1 MSNVDKLKKKA
12 AEFEQKKQFDRAL
25 EVYLQIIEATG
36 GNEDR
41 DVTVFNRVGDLYLR
55 LNKTDQ
61 AVNYYE
67 QAVDLY
73 TDGGYLNNAIALCN
87 KILRHAP
94 QRHQIYYKLGKIS
107 AKKGFNSDA
116 KKNFLEYADRMHRAG
131 KDTDAFKALQ
141 EFADLCPGQD
151 DIRLMLADQ
160 LAKAGKNAEAIE
172 QLQILHESLDAE
184 GRTAEAE
191 ATVQRMKSLDPKVE
205 PRRSKTPVKS
215 DAGGLVFLDVGA
227 SPVKPMPKVP
237 GRDARRPATPP
248 RRPATPPHVQPPPE
262 IDQLQELEP
271 LPDFEPIN
279 PESEPPLHSEPT
291 LDTPTMEMEPQAE
304 IEPEM
309 EIDSAPIPG
318 LERTSAGHDM
328 HEASTAGEIEP
339 AFDLSV
345 GDVDISPLEG
355 LESSADQSAFEIEPG
370 LSLGNSGVEGLM
382 SSDSALGV
390 SEPGL
395 GEPLATEDPLAG
407 LNILEDDRLYTE
419 ETPEPPHSAE
429 PPADVENEVPGIDSM
444 DLEMDHVQLHD
455 EPETEPAPEPRS
467 VKRTPSRRP
476 EPVAREQEVE
486 EIEDEEEPEAPAHVE
501 ESYEEEAV
509 EARDDDDVL
518 AEEEEEQLEEEEKE
532 EEETEDEEEEA
543 RPAAKS
549 SRPRLVEPTKSVEP
563 PRAKPVEPT
572 RPRLV
577 EQSKPKLE
585 PLRMTRPK
593 PKKGKTPV
601 REEASPGQRQPVNP
615 FMRQRPKTKPSPKAP
630 PRVATPPA
638 EVPRAA
644 TPKENPPQRSD
655 DNFVDLG
662 DWLREDRGPR
672 STRMVA
678 QEDQHR
684 EEGEQADFTDM
695 LEKFKAG
702 VAANVD
708 DEDFDS
714 HYDLGIAY
722 KEMGLIDEAIAE
734 FLMALRG
741 ATQRIRAYE
750 ALGQCFIDRNEH
762 DVAIT
767 VLGRALREPG
777 MEDEDL
783 IGVLYLLGFASEGS
797 KKPRD
802 AAAYYQRVF
811 AIDIDFRDVSKR
823 LKQMTKAASK

>member
-25 EVYLQIIEATG
+25 EVYLQIIGHSEG
-36 GNEDR
+36 QEDR
-41 DVTVFNRVGDLYLR
+41 DVTVYNRVGDLYLR

-94 QRHQIYYKLGKIS
+94 ARHQIYYKLGKIS

-131 KDTDAFKALQ
+131 RDTDAFKALQ

-172 QLQILHESLDAE
+172 QLQILHESLDSE
-184 GRTAEAE
+184 GRHAEAE
-191 ATVQRMKSLDPKVE
+191 ATVQRIHSLDPGIE
-205 PRRSKTPVKS
+205 PRRSKTPVKR
-215 DAGGLVFLDVGA
+215 DAGGLVFLDVGG
-227 SPVKPMPKVP
+227 SPAKPRPRVEGFERTALMPEP
-237 GRDARRPATPP
+237 PARPRTPQ
-248 RRPATPPHVQPPPE
+248 HVQPSPE
-262 IDQLQELEP
+262 FEQLPDIEPDTLEP
-271 LPDFEPIN
+271 LPHLEI
-279 PESEPPLHSEPT
+279 ESNTIPGLET
-291 LDTPTMEMEPQAE
+291 GGTAAE
-304 IEPEM
+304 IEP
-309 EIDSAPIPG
+309 
-318 LERTSAGHDM
+318 T
-328 HEASTAGEIEP
+328 
-339 AFDLSV
+339 FDLSLDEP
-345 GDVDISPLEG
+345 DVAPLAGLESAADPTQFAIDPEMTNGSMGLEG
-355 LESSADQSAFEIEPG
+355 LV
-370 LSLGNSGVEGLM
+370 SGH
-382 SSDSALGV
+382 SDSSS

-395 GEPLATEDPLAG
+395 GEPLSTEDPLAG
-407 LNILEDDRLYTE
+407 LNLLEDDRLFVHEPLVESASEASAVDESASPISSSADTDIPQIDTLDVE
-419 ETPEPPHSAE
+419 FEQPEPPEPPEERRAPTPVSQQTHARPARAE
-429 PPADVENEVPGIDSM
+429 P
-444 DLEMDHVQLHD
+444 
-455 EPETEPAPEPRS
+455 
-467 VKRTPSRRP
+467 
-476 EPVAREQEVE
+476 
-486 EIEDEEEPEAPAHVE
+486 
-501 ESYEEEAV
+501 
-509 EARDDDDVL
+509 
-518 AEEEEEQLEEEEKE
+518 EEKE
-532 EEETEDEEEEA
+532 EDEA
-543 RPAAKS
+543 PMAA
-549 SRPRLVEPTKSVEP
+549 V
-563 PRAKPVEPT
+563 KP
-572 RPRLV
+572 
-577 EQSKPKLE
+577 SKPKLVE
-585 PLRMTRPK
+585 PLRITRPK
-593 PKKGKTPV
+593 PKKPKTP
-601 REEASPGQRQPVNP
+601 QRQATPAESRTVNP
-615 FMRQRPKTKPSPKAP
+615 FMRARPKPKAPSPKAG
-630 PRVATPPA
+630 PRVATPPT

-644 TPKENPPQRSD
+644 TPKENPPARRD

-662 DWLREDRGPR
+662 DWLREERGPR
-672 STRMVA
+672 SYRMVA
-678 QEDQHR
+678 QEDHNR

-722 KEMGLIDEAIAE
+722 KEMGLIEEAIAE
-734 FLMALRG
+734 FQKALRG

-750 ALGQCFIDRNEH
+750 ALGQCFIERN
-762 DVAIT
+762 DYDTAIT

-797 KKPRD
+797 KKARD

-823 LKQMTKAASK
+823 LKQMAKAAAK

>member
-36 GNEDR
+36 ASDDR

-160 LAKAGKNAEAIE
+160 LAKAGKSAEAIE

-191 ATVQRMKSLDPKVE
+191 ATVQRIKSLDPSVE

-215 DAGGLVFLDVGA
+215 DSGGLVFLDVGA
-227 SPVKPMPKVP
+227 SPVKPMPKVASREP
-237 GRDARRPATPP
+237 RRPATPP

-279 PESEPPLHSEPT
+279 PESEPPLHGELTSDAGLSMELEP
-291 LDTPTMEMEPQAE
+291 E
-304 IEPEM
+304 IEPES
-309 EIDSAPIPG
+309 EIELESTTIPG
-318 LERTSAGHDM
+318 LEPTASGHDL
-328 HEASTAGEIEP
+328 HEASTLGEIEP

-355 LESSADQSAFEIEPG
+355 LESSADPTAFAADAENPVGPG
-370 LSLGNSGVEGLM
+370 GVEGLI
-382 SSDSALGV
+382 SSDSGFGAT
-390 SEPGL
+390 EPGL
-395 GEPLATEDPLAG
+395 GEPLSTEDPLAG
-407 LNILEDDRLYTE
+407 LNILEDENLYAE
-419 ETPEPPHSAE
+419 ETPSEQPAADRVEAAHVAEDDVPTIESMELDIGHVELHEEPAAE
-429 PPADVENEVPGIDSM
+429 P
-444 DLEMDHVQLHD
+444 
-455 EPETEPAPEPRS
+455 EPKETARAI
-467 VKRTPSRRP
+467 KRTPPRRP
-476 EPVAREQEVE
+476 EPVARE
-486 EIEDEEEPEAPAHVE
+486 EEEEETEPEEVDEP
-501 ESYEEEAV
+501 YEPEPVA
-509 EARDDDDVL
+509 AR
-518 AEEEEEQLEEEEKE
+518 AEEEEEEPEEDELEEETAPPPK
-532 EEETEDEEEEA
+532 
-543 RPAAKS
+543 P
-549 SRPRLVEPTKSVEP
+549 SRPQLVEPSRAAEQARPKAPEP
-563 PRAKPVEPT
+563 A
-572 RPRLV
+572 RPKLV
-577 EQSKPKLE
+577 EQNKAKLE

-593 PKKGKTPV
+593 PKKGKTPA
-601 REEASPGQRQPVNP
+601 REESSSQRQPVNP
-615 FMRQRPKTKPSPKAP
+615 FMRQRGKSKPSPKAP

-655 DNFVDLG
+655 DHFVDLG

-678 QEDQHR
+678 QEDHNR
-684 EEGEQADFTDM
+684 GEGEQADFTDM

-708 DEDFDS
+708 EEDFDS

-734 FLMALRG
+734 FQKALRG
-741 ATQRIRAYE
+741 ATHRIRAYE

>member
-1 MSNVDKLKKKA
+1 MSNVEKLKKKA

-25 EVYLQIIEATG
+25 EVYLQIIGQTEG
-36 GNEDR
+36 QEDR
-41 DVTVFNRVGDLYLR
+41 DVTVYNRVGDLYLR

-73 TDGGYLNNAIALCN
+73 TEGGYLNNAIALCN

-116 KKNFLEYADRMHRAG
+116 KKNFLEYADRMHRSG

-184 GRTAEAE
+184 GRSAEAE
-191 ATVQRMKSLDPKVE
+191 ATVQRIKSLDPTVE

-215 DAGGLVFLDVGA
+215 DAGGLVFLDVGG
-227 SPVKPMPKVP
+227 SPAKPMPKIQGLERTSKAP
-237 GRDARRPATPP
+237 EPPRRPATPP
-248 RRPATPPHVQPPPE
+248 RRPATPPNVQPPPE
-262 IDQLQELEP
+262 IDQLQDLEP
-271 LPDFEPIN
+271 LPDFEPN
-279 PESEPPLHSEPT
+279 
-291 LDTPTMEMEPQAE
+291 TPQSAPALE
-304 IEPEM
+304 IE
-309 EIDSAPIPG
+309 STTLPG
-318 LERTSAGHDM
+318 LEPTASGHDM
-328 HEASTAGEIEP
+328 HSASALGEIEP

-355 LESSADQSAFEIEPG
+355 LESAADPTAFAIDPEASA
-370 LSLGNSGVEGLM
+370 LGSGVEGLI
-382 SSDSALGV
+382 SSDSGLAGSDSLLGG
-390 SEPGL
+390 PGL
-395 GEPLATEDPLAG
+395 GEPLSTEDPLAG
-407 LNILEDDRLYTE
+407 LNVLEDDRLFIHDQSAAAATNAH
-419 ETPEPPHSAE
+419 EPAHSTAE
-429 PPADVENEVPGIDSM
+429 GDVPGIDTIELDM
-444 DLEMDHVQLHD
+444 AHGEL
-455 EPETEPAPEPRS
+455 A
-467 VKRTPSRRP
+467 
-476 EPVAREQEVE
+476 VE
-486 EIEDEEEPEAPAHVE
+486 EEEPKEDEPV
-501 ESYEEEAV
+501 EAV
-509 EARDDDDVL
+509 
-518 AEEEEEQLEEEEKE
+518 AEEPDEVAEEVAD
-532 EEETEDEEEEA
+532 EDEEEEEEVR
-543 RPAAKS
+543 RPA
-549 SRPRLVEPTKSVEP
+549 TP
-563 PRAKPVEPT
+563 PRPK
-572 RPRLV
+572 LV
-577 EQSKPKLE
+577 EQARPPAPEPARVKAPEPPKSKIE
-585 PLRMTRPK
+585 PLRITRPK
-593 PKKGKTPV
+593 PKKPKTPA
-601 REEASPGQRQPVNP
+601 REESVQTQQRQPVNP
-615 FMRQRPKTKPSPKAP
+615 FMRSRNNKTKPSPKAP

-644 TPKENPPQRSD
+644 TPKENAPQRAD

-678 QEDQHR
+678 QEDHNRQ
-684 EEGEQADFTDM
+684 EGEQADFTDM

-702 VAANVD
+702 VAANLD

-714 HYDLGIAY
+714 HYDLGVAY
-722 KEMGLIDEAIAE
+722 KEMGLIDEAIFE
-734 FLMALRG
+734 FQKALRG

-750 ALGQCFIDRNEH
+750 ALGQCFIDRNEF
-762 DVAIT
+762 DVAVT

-783 IGVLYLLGFASEGS
+783 IGVLYLLGFASEGA

-823 LKQMTKAASK
+823 LKQMAKAASK